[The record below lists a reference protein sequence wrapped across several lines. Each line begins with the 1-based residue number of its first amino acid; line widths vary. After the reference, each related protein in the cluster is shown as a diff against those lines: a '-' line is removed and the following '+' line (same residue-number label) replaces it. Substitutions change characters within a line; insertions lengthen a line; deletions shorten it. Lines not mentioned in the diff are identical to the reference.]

1 MSRFSDSESD
11 SDLDEDELLCARC
24 HNTETVAISMEYFR
38 YTPCGHLICTSC
50 ERYLFR
56 RRNRQPCPQ
65 CGKTLTSGELSRKTP
80 AMQAYEREAAVRRKM
95 RAIYNKTEE
104 DFPSTTAFHDYLETT
119 ETLIHRLT
127 SPDEAVRTA
136 AQNEV
141 KKYQTDFRSDIDRN
155 SSRAA
160 AERLASQ
167 RAVREEKAERER
179 RLQRLVRTLD
189 ETRERRKQ
197 AEVVSNNA
205 LLGIQGPTPQTDRVP
220 PQGTLNPADN
230 NNNNNTNNNNNNDG
244 SGMMDIEGTSVP
256 RGGIS
261 QGLADFASAAEH
273 MKRHV
278 ERMEA
283 RERKNNEEG
292 EEGGGGGGGRKE
304 GKRRKGLRSRREVK
318 VWHALRRAQK
328 AAGETGW
335 TAIVEPPRRKA
346 QRGGGYGALL
356 AVRRGRSELLGSL
369 FVF

>member
-1 MSRFSDSESD
+1 
-11 SDLDEDELLCARC
+11 
-24 HNTETVAISMEYFR
+24 
-38 YTPCGHLICTSC
+38 
-50 ERYLFR
+50 
-56 RRNRQPCPQ
+56 
-65 CGKTLTSGELSRKTP
+65 LSRKTP
-80 AMQAYEREAAVRRKM
+80 AVQAYEREAAVRRKIS
-95 RAIYNKTEE
+95 AIYNKTEE
-104 DFPSTTAFHDYLETT
+104 DFPSTTAFHDYLERT
-119 ETLIHRLT
+119 EILIQRLT
-127 SPDEAVRTA
+127 SPDEAVRTT

-160 AERLASQ
+160 AARMASQ

-189 ETRERRKQ
+189 ETREKRKQ
-197 AEVVSNNA
+197 AQAVSNNA
-205 LLGIQGPTPQTDRVP
+205 LLGMKGPLQANPVP
-220 PQGTLNPADN
+220 PEGTVNPADHHHHNHHNHN
-230 NNNNNTNNNNNNDG
+230 NHNDNG
-244 SGMMDIEGTSVP
+244 SAMMDIEGMSAP
-256 RGGIS
+256 RGGGS
-261 QGLADFASAAEH
+261 QGLADFASAAEQ

-283 RERKNNEEG
+283 RERRDHAEE
-292 EEGGGGGGGRKE
+292 GGGRKE
-304 GKRRKGLRSRREVK
+304 GQRPGRPRREVK

-335 TAIVEPPRRKA
+335 TAMVGPPRRRA